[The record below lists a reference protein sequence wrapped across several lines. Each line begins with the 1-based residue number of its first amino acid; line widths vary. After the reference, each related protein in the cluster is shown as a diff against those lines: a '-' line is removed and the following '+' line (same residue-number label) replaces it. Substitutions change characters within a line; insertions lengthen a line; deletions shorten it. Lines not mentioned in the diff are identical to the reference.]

1 MNSARSLPSWNA
13 ASFDSRLHTALFVL
27 LVTVLCYMGDRVA
40 YMLGIPP
47 DQIASLWP
55 STPLLVAVLLLTPRK
70 IWPWL
75 ITAGLAAIALADLR
89 DGAPLRE
96 EIWYTLGNACE
107 VFISIVGITLLF
119 QGRAAAN

>member
-27 LVTVLCYMGDRVA
+27 LVTFLCYMGDRLAFV
-40 YMLGIPP
+40 LGIPP

-89 DGAPLRE
+89 DGALFAERFGTPWATPANYSFRLPESISFSR
-96 EIWYTLGNACE
+96 ACR
-107 VFISIVGITLLF
+107 S
-119 QGRAAAN
+119 